1 MSLEDRA
8 KATAKNIQGKVQEA
22 AAEITGDQ
30 KTKAEGKANQAKAQA
45 RHAVENIKDQVKK
58 AID

>member
-30 KTKAEGKANQAKAQA
+30 KTKAEGKANQAEAQA